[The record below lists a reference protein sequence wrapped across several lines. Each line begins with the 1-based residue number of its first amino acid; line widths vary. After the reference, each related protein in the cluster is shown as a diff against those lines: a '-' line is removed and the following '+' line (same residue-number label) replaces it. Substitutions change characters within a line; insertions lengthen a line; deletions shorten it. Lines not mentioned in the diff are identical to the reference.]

1 MASNKDKDGDW
12 LDGGRNYVLHVPPDA
27 PAETFW
33 SITLYD
39 VDTRCLLQNEQKIAD
54 RSSRMD
60 LIKNADGSVDIYMG
74 PDAPKGKE
82 ANWIPTVPGKAW
94 FPYFRLY
101 SPKQAFM
108 DRSWVLPD
116 IEKGQ

>member
-1 MASNKDKDGDW
+1 M
-12 LDGGRNYVLHVPPDA
+12 LHVPA
-27 PAETFW
+27 NLPAEVFG

-39 VDTRCLLQNEQKIAD
+39 VDTRCLLQNKQKKAD
-54 RSSRMD
+54 LSSRMD
-60 LIKNADGSVDIYMG
+60 LITNKDGSVDLYMG

-82 ANWIPTVPGKAW
+82 KNWIPTVAGKAW

-101 SPKQAFM
+101 SPKQAFL

-116 IEKGQ
+116 IEKAK